1 MSATDTTSE
10 GTTTGTSPA
19 DAEAASEDLAISI
32 VEHVTASLAI
42 QAVHVGL
49 ALGLYEALDEAGPV
63 TPGELAE
70 VAGIHPRYAREWL
83 ETQAVAG
90 FVTADAD
97 EPDDEARRYHLNEAQ
112 RNVTTVADSP
122 FHVAP
127 MASGVYGIGTV
138 LDRVIE
144 AYRTGGGV
152 PFEDFGPGIRHA
164 IARGNHP
171 MFVNELGSEWLPAV
185 ADIDAR
191 LRAEPPARVLD
202 LGCGTGSS
210 SVAIATAYPA
220 VEVHGVDL
228 DAASVEEARDRAAEA
243 GVDDRVTF
251 TQGDA
256 AALEAEDAYDL
267 VTIFEALHDMSDP
280 AGALA
285 AARRALT
292 ADGSLLLADER
303 VGEAFSTDAGL
314 VERFM
319 YGWSALHCVPAT
331 MAEDPVEVCG
341 TVLREPT
348 VRRLADEAG
357 FAEVEVLPIENDFWR
372 FYRMRG

>member
-1 MSATDTTSE
+1 MSATDTTSQK
-10 GTTTGTSPA
+10 TPAGTSTPDVA
-19 DAEAASEDLAISI
+19 AASEELAVRM
-32 VEHVTASLAI
+32 VEHVTAALTT
-42 QAVHVGL
+42 QVVHVGL

-70 VAGIHPRYAREWL
+70 IAGIHPRYAREWL
-83 ETQAVAG
+83 ENQAVAG
-90 FVTADAD
+90 FVTADEE
-97 EPDDEARRYHLNEAQ
+97 EPDDEARRYHLSEAQ
-112 RNVTTVADSP
+112 RSVMTVADSP

-127 MASGVYGIGTV
+127 MASGIYGIGTV
-138 LDRVIE
+138 LDRVVE

-152 PFEDFGPGIRHA
+152 AFEDFGPGIRHA
-164 IARGNHP
+164 IAHGNRP
-171 MFVNELGSEWLPAV
+171 MFVNELGSVWLPSV
-185 ADIDAR
+185 ADVHTR

-210 SVAIATAYPA
+210 SVAIATAYPR
-220 VEVHGVDL
+220 VRVHGIDL
-228 DAASVEEARDRAAEA
+228 DPASVAEAREHAAEA
-243 GVDDRVTF
+243 GVDERVTL
-251 TQGDA
+251 TRGDA
-256 AALEAEDAYDL
+256 AALDDEGTYDL
-267 VTIFEALHDMSDP
+267 VTIFEALHDMGDP

-292 ADGSLLLADER
+292 DDGSLILADER
-303 VGEAFSTDAGL
+303 VGEAFRSDPGL

-319 YGWSALHCVPAT
+319 YGWSAVHCVPAT

-348 VRRLADEAG
+348 VRRLAAEAG